1 MPARKRGRS
10 SSRARTS
17 RSRSVSRPMRMPI
30 QRRSALRAIRTLR
43 SQVSTITR
51 SIETKEAAHRITNV
65 QVAHNNVTVFNN
77 TGGGIFNPFE
87 MLQGTG
93 DIMTVNGNRIGDKI
107 TLKGMLF
114 RFMVEGSLGRS
125 KVYFRFMLVKCAK
138 GDTINRDTLFKQV
151 SGNKM
156 IDQINTERFTIVAQK
171 TLNVSAPNNVA
182 LGLTAPLTNG
192 VPSTGTV
199 AGITGNRIFT
209 MYVPGKRFGRGG
221 NVTYE
226 NASTTQVKFYDYRL
240 CCVAYDWYGTPQD
253 VNNVGFINDGFVKL
267 YFKDA

>member
-17 RSRSVSRPMRMPI
+17 RSRSVSRPMRMPV

-43 SQVSTITR
+43 SQVASVTR

-65 QVAHNNVTVFNN
+65 QIPHNNVVVFNN
-77 TGGGIFNPFE
+77 SGGGIFNPFE
-87 MLQGTG
+87 MGQGIA
-93 DIMTVNGNRIGDKI
+93 DVMTLNGNRIGDKI
-107 TLKGMLF
+107 SVRGMLF
-114 RFMVEGSLGRS
+114 KFFVEASLGRS

-138 GDTINRDTLFKQV
+138 GDTIDRATLFKQV

-156 IDQINTERFTIVAQK
+156 IDQINNERFTIVAQK

-182 LGLTAPLTNG
+182 LGLPAPLTNG

-221 NVTYE
+221 NVLYE
-226 NASTTQVKFYDYRL
+226 NGSATQVKFYDYRL
-240 CCVAYDWYGTPQD
+240 VCVAYDWYGTPQD
-253 VNNVGFINDGFVKL
+253 VNNVGFVNDGFVKV